1 MPKNTFYKLPK
12 DKMNRIIEVA
22 VDEFAEYSYENAS
35 TNRIV
40 EGADI
45 AKGSFYQYFEDKK
58 DLYNYIIE
66 EIEKNKLSYL
76 TDILENQYNSDFFK
90 LLKEFYLAE
99 IKFAIDSPKLSKI
112 ILDHGKNYNIELKKE
127 ALDHMYKGNDMFEKL
142 ILMGMDNKDINDS
155 IDIKLNTFLLV
166 SLNISILEYFTYE
179 ANLDYEKTVKYIDNI
194 IELLKDGIKVKKR
207 ISRNVEDRFY

>member
-22 VDEFAEYSYENAS
+22 VDEFAEYSYETAS

-66 EIEKNKLSYL
+66 EIEKKRISYL
-76 TDILENQYNSDFFK
+76 TDIIENQFNSDFFK
-90 LLKEFYLAE
+90 LLKQFYLAE
-99 IKFAIDSPKLSKI
+99 IKFAMDSPKLSKI
-112 ILDHGKNYNIELKKE
+112 IQDYAKNYSIELKKE
-127 ALDHMYKGNDMFEKL
+127 AFGHMYKCNDMFRKL
-142 ILMGMDNKDINDS
+142 ILNGMDNKDINDS
-155 IDIKLNTFLLV
+155 IDIKLNTFLLA
-166 SLNISILEYFTYE
+166 SLDISILEYFTYE
-179 ANLDYEKTVKYIDNI
+179 ANLDYEKATIYIDSI

-207 ISRNVEDRFY
+207 LSRNVEDRFY